1 MKAIGIIGAGNIGK
15 AVATQLLAKDFQV
28 LISNSKGPETLTD
41 VVSELGTGAKA
52 VTAAEAAAADIV
64 VIAVQWT
71 KVKDLTRLTD
81 WNGKIVIDA
90 SNRFE
95 QGNGVEDGG
104 LASSE
109 VVQNYLAGAKV
120 VKAFNTLFAE
130 VLAEDPQIGNGKRV
144 LFISGDNKDANATV
158 SGIISKIGFA
168 PIDLGPLAAGGKL
181 QQFNW
186 PLNNQNFIKL

>member
-15 AVATQLLAKDFQV
+15 AVAIQLLANDFQV
-28 LISNSKGPETLTD
+28 LISNSKGPETLTA
-41 VVSELGTGAKA
+41 VVSKLGTGAKA
-52 VTAAEAAAADIV
+52 VTATEAAAADIV
-64 VIAVQWT
+64 VIAVPWT

-109 VVQNYLAGAKV
+109 VVQNYLPGAKV
-120 VKAFNTLFAE
+120 VKGFNTLFAE
-130 VLAEDPQIGNGKRV
+130 VLAGDPQVGNGKRV
-144 LFISGDNKDANATV
+144 LFISGDDKDAKATV
-158 SGIISKIGFA
+158 SAIIGKIGFA
-168 PIDLGPLAAGGKL
+168 PIDLGTLAAGGKL

-186 PLNNQNFIKL
+186 PLASKNFVIL

>member
-1 MKAIGIIGAGNIGK
+1 
-15 AVATQLLAKDFQV
+15 
-28 LISNSKGPETLTD
+28 
-41 VVSELGTGAKA
+41 
-52 VTAAEAAAADIV
+52 
-64 VIAVQWT
+64 
-71 KVKDLTRLTD
+71 
-81 WNGKIVIDA
+81 VIDA

>member
-1 MKAIGIIGAGNIGK
+1 MSVIGIIGAGNIGK
-15 AVATQLLAKDFQV
+15 AVATQLLANGFQV
-28 LISNSKGPETLTD
+28 LISNSKRPETLTEL
-41 VVSELGTGAKA
+41 VLQLGTGIKA

-64 VIAVQWT
+64 LIAVPWA
-71 KVKDLTRLTD
+71 KVKDLTELTD

-90 SNRFE
+90 SNRAE
-95 QGNGVEDGG
+95 QGKGVEDGG

-109 VVQNYLAGAKV
+109 VVQNYLSGAKV
-120 VKAFNTLFAE
+120 VKAFNTLFAKDI
-130 VLAEDPQIGNGKRV
+130 AADPHVGNGRRV
-144 LFISGDNKDANATV
+144 LFISGDDQDANASV
-158 SGIISKIGFA
+158 SGMISKIGFA